1 MKFGKELESEMVPE
15 WEEAY
20 MNYNYLKT
28 ILKDI
33 DHFKNR
39 NKPPAPAAAVT
50 TNNPAGVL
58 KRRLTL
64 YRAFSGLIQRTS
76 SKISSPGPMQDAES
90 QPILVSSLNRSDG
103 QEGYETRFLMS
114 ADEGGEYELVFFRR
128 LDDEFNKVNKFYKAK
143 VAEVMKEAD
152 VLNKQ
157 MNALI
162 AFRIKVDNP
171 QYDCPEDAIEMI
183 RLASEV
189 EASSVAAALSAS
201 TSETTRAKKAA
212 HMDVI
217 DEDGSNRGE
226 LSKEDD
232 EDSNEIKPLSS
243 SAEEN
248 IRNRPLIKSDG
259 SCRPP
264 PLEILDHVTIRQP
277 IETPRSTIKGFLNVP
292 IQTEL
297 KFSRENMS
305 KIEEQLKRAFT
316 EFYNKLRL
324 LKSYSFLNLTAFAK
338 IMKKYDKI
346 TSRNASAS
354 YLRMI
359 DNSYLGNSDEV
370 TKVMDKVEAAFIK
383 HFSNSHRKEGLRILR
398 PTTKRQRH
406 RVTAMLGF
414 FSGCTVSLVLALV
427 LIIRAQHILDKPGA
441 DQYMV
446 TLFPLYSL
454 FAFIVLHMLMYA
466 GNIYF
471 WRRYRVN
478 YPFIFGFNPR
488 TALGYREVLLLSS
501 GLGVLALGSVLA
513 NLDMEM
519 DPKTKDY
526 KEFTELLP
534 LFLVVFVIVI
544 LICPFNIIY
553 RPSRFFFL
561 TCLFHAIC
569 APLYKVVLP
578 DFILADQFTSQ
589 VQAFRSFESYIC
601 YYFSGNYKLRDNS
614 CSNSDVFKTFGFI
627 VATIP
632 YAWRLLQCLRRFF
645 EEKDNMQGLNGLK
658 YFSTIVAVTTRTAYS
673 LDDTSIS
680 WKVVAIITSAI
691 AAISG
696 TYWDLVY
703 DWGLLDRKSKNP
715 WLRDKLLVPHK
726 NVYYGAMVLN
736 VVLRLAWLQT
746 VLDVEF
752 TFLHR
757 QTLITIVASLEIIRR
772 GVWNF
777 FRLENE
783 QLNNSENYRAF
794 KSVPLPFHYDEGK
807 D

>member
-1 MKFGKELESEMVPE
+1 MKFSKELSSQMVPE

-20 MNYNYLKT
+20 INYSYLKT
-28 ILKDI
+28 ILQDI

-39 NKPPAPAAAVT
+39 NKPPAAAVT
-50 TNNPAGVL
+50 TNNPAGL

-64 YRAFSGLIQRTS
+64 YRAFSGLIQRSS
-76 SKISSPGPMQDAES
+76 SKISSPGPMQDVES
-90 QPILVSSLNRSDG
+90 QPILVSSVDRSDG
-103 QEGYETRFLMS
+103 QEGFETRFLMS
-114 ADEGGEYELVFFRR
+114 GDEGGEYELVFFRR

-171 QYDCPEDAIEMI
+171 KYDCPDDTVEMSRI
-183 RLASEV
+183 ASEV
-189 EASSVAAALSAS
+189 EASSEAVALSAS
-201 TSETTRAKKAA
+201 TSTNMRTTKAA

-217 DEDGSNRGE
+217 DEDRSSRGA
-226 LSKEDD
+226 LSKEENEDD
-232 EDSNEIKPLSS
+232 SEIKPLSS
-243 SAEEN
+243 STEEKS
-248 IRNRPLIKSDG
+248 RNRPMIKSDE

-277 IETPRSTIKGFLNVP
+277 VETPRSTIKGFLNVP
-292 IQTEL
+292 IQKEL
-297 KFSRENMS
+297 KFSKENMS

-316 EFYNKLRL
+316 EFHNKLRL
-324 LKSYSFLNLTAFAK
+324 LKSYSFLNLSGFSK
-338 IMKKYDKI
+338 ILKKYDKI
-346 TSRNASAS
+346 TSRKASAS
-354 YLRMI
+354 YLKMI

-370 TKVMDKVEAAFIK
+370 TKVMDKVEAVFIK

-398 PTTKRQRH
+398 PTAKRQRH
-406 RVTAMLGF
+406 RVTAFLGF
-414 FSGCTVSLVLALV
+414 FAGCTLSLILALI
-427 LIIRAQHILDKPGA
+427 LIIRARRILDKPGRHR
-441 DQYMV
+441 YMV

-488 TALGYREVLLLSS
+488 TALGFREVLLLSL
-501 GLGVLALGSVLA
+501 GLAVLALGSVLA
-513 NLDMEM
+513 NLDMEL
-519 DPKTKDY
+519 DPKTGDY
-526 KEFTELLP
+526 KKFTELLP
-534 LFLVVFVIVI
+534 LFLVVLVIVI

-589 VQAFRSFESYIC
+589 VQAFRSFEFYIC

-614 CSNSDVFKTFGFI
+614 CSSNDVYKTFGFI

-632 YAWRLLQCLRRFF
+632 YTWRLLQCLRRFF

-658 YFSTIVAVTTRTAYS
+658 YFATIVAVSTRTAYS
-673 LDDTSIS
+673 LDKSIA

-691 AAISG
+691 AAVSG

-703 DWGLLDRKSKNP
+703 DWGLLDQKSKNR

-726 NVYYGAMVLN
+726 NVYYVAMVLN
-736 VVLRLAWLQT
+736 VILRLAWLQT
-746 VLDVEF
+746 VLDINF

-757 QTLITIVASLEIIRR
+757 ETQITVVASLEIIRR

-783 QLNNSENYRAF
+783 QLNNSEKYRAF
-794 KSVPLPFHYDEGK
+794 KSVPLPFTYD

>member
-1 MKFGKELESEMVPE
+1 MKFSKELSSQMVPE

-20 MNYNYLKT
+20 INYSYLKT
-28 ILKDI
+28 ILQDI

-39 NKPPAPAAAVT
+39 NKPPAAAVT
-50 TNNPAGVL
+50 TNNPAGL

-64 YRAFSGLIQRTS
+64 YRAFSGLIQRSS
-76 SKISSPGPMQDAES
+76 SKISSPGPMQDVES
-90 QPILVSSLNRSDG
+90 QPILVSSLDRSDG

-114 ADEGGEYELVFFRR
+114 GDEGGEYELVFFRR

-171 QYDCPEDAIEMI
+171 KYDCPDDTVEMSS
-183 RLASEV
+183 LASEV
-189 EASSVAAALSAS
+189 EASSEAVALSAS
-201 TSETTRAKKAA
+201 TSTTMRTAKAA

-217 DEDGSNRGE
+217 DEDRSSRGA
-226 LSKEDD
+226 LSKEENEDD
-232 EDSNEIKPLSS
+232 SEIKPLSS
-243 SAEEN
+243 STEEKS
-248 IRNRPLIKSDG
+248 RNRPMIKSDE

-277 IETPRSTIKGFLNVP
+277 VETPRSTIKGFLNVP
-292 IQTEL
+292 IQKEL
-297 KFSRENMS
+297 KFSKENMS

-316 EFYNKLRL
+316 EFHNKLRL
-324 LKSYSFLNLTAFAK
+324 LKSYSFLNLSGFSK
-338 IMKKYDKI
+338 ILKKYDKI

-354 YLRMI
+354 YLKMI

-370 TKVMDKVEAAFIK
+370 TKVMDKVEAVFIK

-398 PTTKRQRH
+398 PTAKRQRH
-406 RVTAMLGF
+406 RVTAFLGF
-414 FSGCTVSLVLALV
+414 FAGCTLSLILALI
-427 LIIRAQHILDKPGA
+427 LIIRARRILDKPGRHR
-441 DQYMV
+441 YMV

-488 TALGYREVLLLSS
+488 TALGFREVLLLSL
-501 GLGVLALGSVLA
+501 GLAVLALGSVLA
-513 NLDMEM
+513 NLDMEL
-519 DPKTKDY
+519 DPKTGDY
-526 KEFTELLP
+526 KKFTELLP
-534 LFLVVFVIVI
+534 LFLVVLVIVI

-589 VQAFRSFESYIC
+589 VQAFRSFEFYIC

-614 CSNSDVFKTFGFI
+614 CSSNDVYKTFGFI

-632 YAWRLLQCLRRFF
+632 YTWRLLQCLRRFF

-658 YFSTIVAVTTRTAYS
+658 YFATIVAVSTRTAYS
-673 LDDTSIS
+673 LDKSIA

-691 AAISG
+691 AAVSG

-703 DWGLLDRKSKNP
+703 DWGLLDQKSKNR

-726 NVYYGAMVLN
+726 NVYYVAMVLN
-736 VVLRLAWLQT
+736 VILRLAWLQT
-746 VLDVEF
+746 VLDINF

-757 QTLITIVASLEIIRR
+757 ETQITVVASLEIIRR

-783 QLNNSENYRAF
+783 QLNNSEKYRAF
-794 KSVPLPFHYDEGK
+794 KSVPLPFTYD

>member
-1 MKFGKELESEMVPE
+1 MKFSKELSSQMVPE

-20 MNYNYLKT
+20 INYSYLKT
-28 ILKDI
+28 ILQDI

-39 NKPPAPAAAVT
+39 NKPPAAAVT
-50 TNNPAGVL
+50 TNNPAGL

-64 YRAFSGLIQRTS
+64 YRAFSGLIQRSS
-76 SKISSPGPMQDAES
+76 SKISSPGPMQDVES
-90 QPILVSSLNRSDG
+90 QPILVSSVDRSDG
-103 QEGYETRFLMS
+103 QEGFETRFLMS
-114 ADEGGEYELVFFRR
+114 GDEGGEYELVFFRR

-171 QYDCPEDAIEMI
+171 KYDCPDDTVEMSRI
-183 RLASEV
+183 ASEV
-189 EASSVAAALSAS
+189 EASSEAVALSAS
-201 TSETTRAKKAA
+201 TSTNMRTTKAA

-217 DEDGSNRGE
+217 DEDRSSRGA
-226 LSKEDD
+226 LSKEENEDD
-232 EDSNEIKPLSS
+232 SEIKPLSS
-243 SAEEN
+243 STEEKS
-248 IRNRPLIKSDG
+248 RNRPMIKSDE

-277 IETPRSTIKGFLNVP
+277 VETPRSTIKGFLNVP
-292 IQTEL
+292 IQKEL
-297 KFSRENMS
+297 KFSKENMS

-316 EFYNKLRL
+316 EFHNKLRL
-324 LKSYSFLNLTAFAK
+324 LKSYSFLNLSGFSK
-338 IMKKYDKI
+338 ILKKYDKI
-346 TSRNASAS
+346 TSRKASAS
-354 YLRMI
+354 YLKMI

-370 TKVMDKVEAAFIK
+370 TKVMDKVEAVFIK

-398 PTTKRQRH
+398 PTAKRQRH
-406 RVTAMLGF
+406 RVTAFLGF
-414 FSGCTVSLVLALV
+414 FAGCTLSLILALI
-427 LIIRAQHILDKPGA
+427 LIIRARRILDKPGRHR
-441 DQYMV
+441 YMV

-488 TALGYREVLLLSS
+488 TALGFREVLLLSL
-501 GLGVLALGSVLA
+501 GLAVLALGSVLA
-513 NLDMEM
+513 NLDMEL
-519 DPKTKDY
+519 DPKTGDY
-526 KEFTELLP
+526 KKFTELLP
-534 LFLVVFVIVI
+534 LFLVVLVIVI

-589 VQAFRSFESYIC
+589 VQAFRSFEFYIC

-614 CSNSDVFKTFGFI
+614 CSSNDVYKTFGFI

-632 YAWRLLQCLRRFF
+632 YTWRLL
-645 EEKDNMQGLNGLK
+645 QGLNGLK
-658 YFSTIVAVTTRTAYS
+658 YFATIVAVSTRTAYS
-673 LDDTSIS
+673 LDKSIA

-691 AAISG
+691 AAVSG

-703 DWGLLDRKSKNP
+703 DWGLLDQKSKNR

-726 NVYYGAMVLN
+726 NVYYVAMVLN
-736 VVLRLAWLQT
+736 VILRLAWLQT
-746 VLDVEF
+746 VLDINF

-757 QTLITIVASLEIIRR
+757 ETQITVVASLEIIRR

-783 QLNNSENYRAF
+783 QLNNSEKYRAF
-794 KSVPLPFHYDEGK
+794 KSVPLPFTYD